1 MVKFGKIWSIL
12 KGTFK
17 EFGEDKVLRLSAAL
31 AYYAMF
37 SIGPLLV
44 IAIGVAGLVF
54 GHESVRGQMDQQLRS
69 MLGEKAA
76 STVTSMM
83 AAQKHSSSLIA
94 TIVGI
99 VALLFGAGGV
109 FGQLQDSL
117 NTIWEVKTKANA
129 GWWALIRTRF
139 LSLTMVLGT
148 GFLLLVSMAL
158 TTFLTAVTDS
168 LGNKLPLSET
178 LAHILN
184 LVVSFG
190 VITLLFAMIFKYL
203 PDVKV
208 PLRKVWI
215 GAIVTA
221 LLFTLGKYLLA
232 LYLGRASTTSSFGAA
247 GSVVLILMWV
257 YYASVILFLGAEFT
271 HVYAKSTGA
280 RIVPDK
286 YAEPV
291 TEQERAEQGMPHQQ
305 KPSSRPAPG
314 GVQPGQALP
323 QPVLQSSGQTLGPVA
338 VLRQRP
344 FQLAGVMLVAG
355 FTGALLL
362 RFKTLRKVA
371 RLYLETRRT

>member
-1 MVKFGKIWSIL
+1 MNFKKIWSFL
-12 KGTFK
+12 KETFK

-37 SIGPLLV
+37 SIGPLLIIIV
-44 IAIGVAGLVF
+44 GVAGLFF
-54 GHESVRGQMDQQLRS
+54 GNESVRGQIEQQLRG
-69 MLGEKAA
+69 MLGEKGA
-76 STVTSMM
+76 STLSSMM
-83 AAQKHSSSLIA
+83 SAQKHSSSLIA

-117 NTIWEVKTKANA
+117 NTIWEVKPKPNA
-129 GWWALIRTRF
+129 GLWALIRTRF

-148 GFLLLVSMAL
+148 GFLLLVSMVL
-158 TTFLTAVTDS
+158 TTFLTAVTGS
-168 LGNKLPLSET
+168 LGNILPLSET

-184 LVVSFG
+184 FVVSFG

-208 PLRKVWI
+208 PLRKVWV
-215 GAIVTA
+215 GAIVTG

-247 GSVVLILMWV
+247 GSVIIIMMWV
-257 YYASVILFLGAEFT
+257 YYASVILLTGAEFT
-271 HVYAKSTGA
+271 QVYARRTGA
-280 RIVPDK
+280 RLVPDK

-291 TEQERAEQGMPHQQ
+291 TEEQRAQEGVPHQQ
-305 KPSSRPAPG
+305 NPRSRPPS
-314 GVQPGQALP
+314 PRGQAGRGVPEPILHSGAQLP
-323 QPVLQSSGQTLGPVA
+323 GPGA

-355 FTGALLL
+355 FTGAMLL

-371 RLYLETRRT
+371 RLYLTTHRT